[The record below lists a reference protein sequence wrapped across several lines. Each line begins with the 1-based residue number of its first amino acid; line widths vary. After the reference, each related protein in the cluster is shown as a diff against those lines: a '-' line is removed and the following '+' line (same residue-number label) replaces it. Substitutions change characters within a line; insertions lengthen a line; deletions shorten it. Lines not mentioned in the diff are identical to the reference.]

1 MRISDWSSDV
11 CSSDLLCRALRAVI
25 LKSNADDAGLLALF
39 RDRQPI
45 TKVLQYIGK
54 TVPLQ
59 MESCPGPGIELPH
72 KDLRLPGRRDGADAA
87 IDQQFAIWPHQAEF
101 SVVFGQQPKID
112 RKSTRLNSSH

>member
-45 TKVLQYIGK
+45 TKILQYIGK

-72 KDLRLPGRRDGADAA
+72 KDLRLPCRRDSTDTA
-87 IDQQFAIWPHQAEF
+87 IKQQFAIWPHQVEF
-101 SVVFGQQPKID
+101 SLIFRQQPKIFAD
-112 RKSTRLNSSH
+112 QISRNR